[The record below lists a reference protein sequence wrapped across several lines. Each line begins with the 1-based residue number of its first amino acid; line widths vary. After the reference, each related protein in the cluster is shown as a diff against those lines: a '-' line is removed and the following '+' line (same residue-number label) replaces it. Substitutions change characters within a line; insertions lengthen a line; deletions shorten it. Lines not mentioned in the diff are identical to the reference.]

1 MTTVAG
7 QVNKH
12 QIFRAATL
20 GQRACRAGK
29 VFAGCQGPVLQ
40 MVTVIDQLDLT
51 DSTEAA
57 LEQAA
62 DIIDFAQEYA
72 LIAITGQG
80 QAIQLYGGC

>member
-1 MTTVAG
+1 MAG
-7 QVNKH
+7 QVDEH
-12 QIFRAATL
+12 QVFGAAAL
-20 GQRACRAGK
+20 GQGARSPGQ